1 MSEIRILGVFV
12 ETKGQAAQNVQKVLT
27 KYGCSVRTRLG
38 LHTADTNSCKSCGL
52 ILLELTGNADECLRL
67 ENELWALDGVK
78 LQKMVF

>member
-1 MSEIRILGVFV
+1 MSEIRILGVYV
-12 ETKGQAAQNVQKVLT
+12 ETRGQTALKVQELLT

-38 LHTADTNSCKSCGL
+38 LHTPDTNSCKSCGL

-78 LQKMVF
+78 IQKMVF